1 MYTLPY
7 SWESIP
13 TFCPESIVSL
23 GSARLEIKQIYIFKA
38 LKAVETVRLSSLKLT
53 VFAEKPTMNIS
64 FHFDASIFLASFV
77 RDLPDINSG
86 PEKIWSSAVV
96 ITSSS
101 STLPQ
106 LTYRCNRYVLIG
118 PTALV

>member
-86 PEKIWSSAVV
+86 PEEIWSSSRYYF
-96 ITSSS
+96 IFFNLTS
-101 STLPQ
+101 
-106 LTYRCNRYVLIG
+106 TYL
-118 PTALV
+118 LL

>member
-1 MYTLPY
+1 MCLETAEVRVSESYATLIFGLNPFMNAFSRFFDVHFAVFMIKY
-7 SWESIP
+7 SN
-13 TFCPESIVSL
+13 FCPESIVSL

-77 RDLPDINSG
+77 RGLPNINSG
-86 PEKIWSSAVV
+86 PEKI
-96 ITSSS
+96 
-101 STLPQ
+101 
-106 LTYRCNRYVLIG
+106 
-118 PTALV
+118 